1 MQIELNGARGAAPEQ
16 ADPPPRRSL
25 TRVQSL
31 VDHTEEEPVEVS
43 WFQKKT
49 AALGLSETE
58 LETEKL
64 ALRDVFRD
72 LTSCYCTHKTTN
84 GTLQSGSIWSES
96 ANGA

>member
-16 ADPPPRRSL
+16 SHPPPRRSL

-31 VDHTEEEPVEVS
+31 VDHADEESSVSS
-43 WFQKKT
+43 WFHKKT
-49 AALGLSETE
+49 ATLGLSETE

-72 LTSCYCTHKTTN
+72 LTSCYCTHKTAD
-84 GTLQSGSIWSES
+84 GSLCSV
-96 ANGA
+96 